1 MIFSRKFL
9 ILLLLG
15 ALPFLFKDF
24 SVFFLYLGIFYN
36 LLIFTLSFFDYFLSP
51 DPEKIYLLREYRQS
65 FSIGHSNLIAI
76 KLRNYS
82 RHRLRMV
89 IKDEIPSAFGRDRN
103 MLDVQMPAFSSKVV
117 QYCLTP
123 FRRGNFTFGAVNFRF
138 WGIWGLAIKQSRRF
152 IKDDRIFV
160 YPDISL
166 AKKYVL
172 FQRKTIAAPHG
183 LRRLKFRGEGTD
195 FESLRDYV
203 PDDDIRWINWK
214 ATAKM
219 RKPICKNF
227 QIERSQFV
235 FILIDCGRT
244 MASEIN
250 FKSRLDYVVNFAA
263 SLSYLALEV
272 GDKVGIIAFSDK
284 IKKFLPPQRSRRH
297 FGCIM
302 DAIYNLKT
310 DMIDSDFG
318 KLFSYFS
325 LKQRRRSLVLLFTE
339 LEGGTSSDILIS
351 HIRRFSRVHLPLITT
366 IRDSKLLNTSEGP
379 VDGEAGFFRKGI
391 ASGLLLEREKTL
403 RALVRQ
409 GAVILDLVPE
419 SLSLP
424 VLNKYL
430 EIKTKVKL

>member
-219 RKPICKNF
+219 RKPICKN
-227 QIERSQFV
+227 
-235 FILIDCGRT
+235 
-244 MASEIN
+244 
-250 FKSRLDYVVNFAA
+250 AA